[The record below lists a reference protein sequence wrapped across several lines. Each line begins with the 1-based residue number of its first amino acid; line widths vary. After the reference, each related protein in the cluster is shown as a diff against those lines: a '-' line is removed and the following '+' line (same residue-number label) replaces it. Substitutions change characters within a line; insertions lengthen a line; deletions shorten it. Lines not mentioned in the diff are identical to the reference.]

1 MNIFLF
7 LMTIFSQLN
16 TNNKSSKVEPA
27 RLDKKQKSKFEQFCD
42 KSVPYVLLIALA
54 LLSILIIICLVKY
67 GHSITG
73 TESNAYYYHLEGR

>member
-16 TNNKSSKVEPA
+16 TSKNSKVEPA
-27 RLDKKQKSKFEQFCD
+27 RLDKHNKKSKFEQFCD
-42 KSVPYVLLIALA
+42 RIVPYVLFFALV
-54 LLSILIIICLVKY
+54 LLSILILIILVKY
-67 GHSITG
+67 GASITG